1 MVDPIIVLAGWTAGI
16 GLWLLVTGRPFRG
29 LPKWPLEGAT
39 LRVVGA
45 YDLLGS
51 LFVIGL
57 SLAGGKGL
65 AFVTYAV
72 LTLAFV
78 AVMQVAQRHR
88 LGGS

>member
-1 MVDPIIVLAGWTAGI
+1 
-16 GLWLLVTGRPFRG
+16 
-29 LPKWPLEGAT
+29 LPEWPLKGAS

-57 SLAGGKGL
+57 SVAGGKGL

-78 AVMQVAQRHR
+78 AIVQVAPTPKR
-88 LGGS
+88 LES

>member
-1 MVDPIIVLAGWTAGI
+1 MVPMLAVAIPSAALGM
-16 GLWLLVTGRPFRG
+16 WLLVTGRTFRG
-29 LPKWPLEGAT
+29 SPKWQLEGT
-39 LRVVGA
+39 SLRVVGA

-57 SLAGGKGL
+57 ALAGGKGL

-78 AVMQVAQRHR
+78 AIVQVAPKPKR
-88 LGGS
+88 LES

>member
-1 MVDPIIVLAGWTAGI
+1 MVDPMLVFPASSAGI
-16 GLWLLVTGRPFRG
+16 GLWILVTGRPFRG

-39 LRVVGA
+39 LRVAGA

-51 LFVIGL
+51 LFVICI

-78 AVMQVAQRHR
+78 AVMQVAQRHK

>member
-1 MVDPIIVLAGWTAGI
+1 
-16 GLWLLVTGRPFRG
+16 

-39 LRVVGA
+39 LRVAGA

-57 SLAGGKGL
+57 SLAGGGGL

-78 AVMQVAQRHR
+78 AVISVAPKLK
-88 LGGS
+88 LGES